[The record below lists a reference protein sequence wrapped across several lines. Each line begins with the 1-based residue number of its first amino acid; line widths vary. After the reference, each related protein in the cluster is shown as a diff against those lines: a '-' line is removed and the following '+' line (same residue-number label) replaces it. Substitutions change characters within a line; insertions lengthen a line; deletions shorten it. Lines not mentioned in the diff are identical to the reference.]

1 MIIVGELINASRKV
15 IKAAI
20 EAKDEKVIKQIAQAQ
35 FDAGANYIDVNAGV
49 FVGQCH

>member
-20 EAKDEKVIKQIAQAQ
+20 EAQNEKTIKQVAQKKRDRYFILTYAK
-35 FDAGANYIDVNAGV
+35 
-49 FVGQCH
+49 